1 MEISSSKFIRFLE
14 ACIRQAFS
22 LPEYSSR
29 FSRKDYTLR
38 QHVVLLCLKIKLKQR
53 YREFCEILD
62 LMPEIKQIL
71 DLTKVP
77 HWTTLDKAFLR
88 LKNHVLAALLQ
99 ADSSGFASIDATGF
113 NRRHASTQ
121 YLTRCEMHIKSLKA
135 TFLVD
140 TVNQGILD
148 VHRTTTRKHDS
159 KIVLPL
165 TQKHR
170 LRILCADMGYD
181 DSKVRRTLR
190 NRGIRPLIPHREFMN
205 KQKYWNSLI
214 DKKLYHKQSISET
227 VNSVIKR
234 KYSDTLY
241 SKNWQSQFK
250 ELTLLAVVYN
260 IDRKTRIYLRF
271 STELIFPFIF
281 SNIFLFYQRSEK
293 RCLVGLAGIEPTVS
307 TTSRSRHFASA

>member
-1 MEISSSKFIRFLE
+1 MEISSSKFIKFVA
-14 ACIRQAFS
+14 ACVRQAES
-22 LPEYSSR
+22 LPKYSSR

-38 QHVVLLCLKIKLKQR
+38 QHVVLLCLKVKTKQR
-53 YREFCEILD
+53 YREFCEIVD
-62 LMPEIKQIL
+62 LMPEIKHLL
-71 DLTKVP
+71 DLDKVP

-88 LKNHVLAALLQ
+88 LKNCVLAALLQ
-99 ADSSGFASIDATGF
+99 VESSGFASIDATGF

-121 YLTRCEMHIKSLKA
+121 YLTRCGMHIRSLKA

-140 TVNQGILD
+140 TVKQEILD

-170 LRILCADMGYD
+170 LRVLCADMGYD

-205 KQKYWNSLI
+205 KQKYWNSLMN
-214 DKKLYHKQSISET
+214 KEMYHKRSLSET

-241 SKNWQSQFK
+241 SKHWRNQFK

-260 IDRKTRIYLRF
+260 IDRKIRLLL
-271 STELIFPFIF
+271 EV
-281 SNIFLFYQRSEK
+281 FYRAK
-293 RCLVGLAGIEPTVS
+293 
-307 TTSRSRHFASA
+307 